1 MVLRTLALG
10 LLLQSSLA
18 LGAGVGV
25 QVDLNPIVPLG
36 KKPTLNVV
44 IKERLKLI
52 EVRLKRSDGTVIK
65 RQHKN
70 PKRGTRVR
78 FALPQP
84 EGTQHYT
91 GEMTVHFRNGFV
103 GKIPLE
109 FDASVH
115 GPLKIVVEDNGLDLK
130 ARRLTL
136 TVSRPC
142 VRVAYKIISVTGKKL
157 ANEEELFET
166 PRAAG
171 QPFSIPLLGREGTIL
186 KISLTAYDEQGFFQA
201 IDLFPWKVEIP
212 HEDVVFAS
220 GKAKIVASE
229 RPKLDAAVK
238 LIKPQVKVAKR
249 WAPVKLFVI
258 GHTDTVGDAASNRA
272 LSLKRARAIARY
284 LKRKGRLNIPVRY
297 TGLGEDRPKV
307 STADETD
314 EPANRRAEYYLAI
327 QPPITGVRWH

>member
-142 VRVAYKIISVTGKKL
+142 VRVAYKIISVTGKSWRTKKSSSR
-157 ANEEELFET
+157 
-166 PRAAG
+166 PRAPPG
-171 QPFSIPLLGREGTIL
+171 SPLV
-186 KISLTAYDEQGFFQA
+186 
-201 IDLFPWKVEIP
+201 FPCWG
-212 HEDVVFAS
+212 
-220 GKAKIVASE
+220 GKGPS
-229 RPKLDAAVK
+229 
-238 LIKPQVKVAKR
+238 
-249 WAPVKLFVI
+249 
-258 GHTDTVGDAASNRA
+258 
-272 LSLKRARAIARY
+272 
-284 LKRKGRLNIPVRY
+284 
-297 TGLGEDRPKV
+297 
-307 STADETD
+307 
-314 EPANRRAEYYLAI
+314 
-327 QPPITGVRWH
+327 

>member
-70 PKRGTRVR
+70 PKRGTRVQLR
-78 FALPQP
+78 PPQP

-103 GKIPLE
+103 GKIPLNLTPR
-109 FDASVH
+109 SM
-115 GPLKIVVEDNGLDLK
+115 GRSRSWWRTTGSIS
-130 ARRLTL
+130 RRLTL

-142 VRVAYKIISVTGKKL
+142 VRAAYKIISVTGKKL

-166 PRAAG
+166 ARRRAA
-171 QPFSIPLLGREGTIL
+171 L
-186 KISLTAYDEQGFFQA
+186 
-201 IDLFPWKVEIP
+201 
-212 HEDVVFAS
+212 
-220 GKAKIVASE
+220 
-229 RPKLDAAVK
+229 
-238 LIKPQVKVAKR
+238 
-249 WAPVKLFVI
+249 
-258 GHTDTVGDAASNRA
+258 
-272 LSLKRARAIARY
+272 
-284 LKRKGRLNIPVRY
+284 
-297 TGLGEDRPKV
+297 
-307 STADETD
+307 
-314 EPANRRAEYYLAI
+314 
-327 QPPITGVRWH
+327 